1 MTAPSRPDVLAVLAP
16 RCLQG
21 RTVLVTGGGSGIGR
35 ATALLLSSLAAHV
48 AVTGRREEA
57 LAETASLADAAGA
70 AHPVLIAP
78 CDVREP
84 DEVDAMLDTVLA
96 GLGRVDVLVNNAG
109 GQFIAPAETLSY
121 KGFRAV
127 TRLNLDATWYVTT
140 QVAARSMI
148 PAGYG
153 KVLSIT
159 MSPRRGMPGMA
170 HSSAARAAVESLTRT
185 LAVEWGRHGVRVVAV
200 APGIVHTE
208 AWERYGLDP
217 AQVSTVIP
225 AGRLESAD
233 EVAAML
239 AFLAS
244 PAGDYV
250 TGTTIVV
257 DGGLDVSGPG
267 SAFGSA

>member
-1 MTAPSRPDVLAVLAP
+1 VTAPSRPDVLSVLAP
-16 RCLQG
+16 RCLAG
-21 RTVLVTGGGSGIGR
+21 RTALVTGGGTGIGR
-35 ATALLLSSLAAHV
+35 AVALLLASLGAQV
-48 AVTGRREEA
+48 AVTGRREDA
-57 LAETASLADAAGA
+57 LAGTAALAAESGA
-70 AHPVLIAP
+70 EHPVLTVP
-78 CDVREP
+78 CDIREP
-84 DEVDAMLDTVLA
+84 EHVDAMLDVVLA
-96 GLGRVDVLVNNAG
+96 GIGRIDILVNNAG
-109 GQFIAPAETLSY
+109 GQFVAPAETVSY

-148 PAGYG
+148 PGGYG
-153 KVLSIT
+153 KILSVT

-208 AWERYGLDP
+208 AWDRYGLDP
-217 AQVSTVIP
+217 AQVASVIP

-233 EVAAML
+233 EVAATI

-250 TGTTIVV
+250 TGTTIVI

-267 SAFGSA
+267 SAFGTV

>member
-1 MTAPSRPDVLAVLAP
+1 M
-16 RCLQG
+16 
-21 RTVLVTGGGSGIGR
+21 TGGGSGIGR
-35 ATALLLSSLAAHV
+35 ATALLFASLGAHV
-48 AVTGRREEA
+48 AVAGRRPEA
-57 LAETASLADAAGA
+57 LAGTASLAAASGA
-70 AHPVLIAP
+70 EHAILTVP

-84 DEVDAMLDTVLA
+84 ELVDAMLDAVLDA
-96 GLGRVDVLVNNAG
+96 LGRVDILVNNAG
-109 GQFIAPAETLSY
+109 GQFISPAEALSY

-148 PAGYG
+148 AGGYG
-153 KVLSIT
+153 KVLNIT

-185 LAVEWGRHGVRVVAV
+185 LAVEWGRHGIRVVSV
-200 APGIVHTE
+200 APGLVHTD

-217 AQVSTVIP
+217 VQVASVIP
-225 AGRLESAD
+225 AGRLEAAD
-233 EVAAML
+233 EVATML

-267 SAFGSA
+267 SAFGTP

>member
-1 MTAPSRPDVLAVLAP
+1 MTAPSRPDALAVLAP
-16 RCLQG
+16 RCLDG
-21 RTVLVTGGGSGIGR
+21 RTALVTGGGSGIGR
-35 ATALLLSSLAAHV
+35 ATALLLASLGAHV
-48 AVTGRREEA
+48 AITGRREEA
-57 LAETASLADAAGA
+57 LAETASLAAASA
-70 AHPVLIAP
+70 VAHGVVVVP

-84 DEVDAMLDTVLA
+84 ENVDAMLDAPTVYRGLLNGDWQFKYVPKTDVGAALA
-96 GLGRVDVLVNNAG
+96 HFGGHRVQHLHVFGIWIIIREGEVEVGVERND
-109 GQFIAPAETLSY
+109 LS
-121 KGFRAV
+121 V
-127 TRLNLDATWYVTT
+127 
-140 QVAARSMI
+140 
-148 PAGYG
+148 
-153 KVLSIT
+153 T

-208 AWERYGLDP
+208 AWDRYGLDP

-233 EVAAML
+233 EVAAVL

-267 SAFGSA
+267 SAFGTA